1 MSILNFLAQKSIKTI
16 QVPKFTQISQAGDD
30 CEYLIVLTK
39 GSVKVSTAS
48 EEGKSITLYYIYSGE
63 SCVLTASSIMN
74 HQQFNAS
81 ATTQDDT
88 EGYMIPKQQVLDWL
102 KTEPQWQDFMF
113 NLLEKRMGELLT
125 KVNQL
130 AFNSLENRL
139 LNWINL
145 HPSKTTLE
153 ITHQTIAE
161 ELASSREV
169 ISRLLKKLEQQGY
182 VKLHR
187 GKITII

>member
-16 QVPKFTQISQAGDD
+16 QVPNFTQISRAGDD

-48 EEGKSITLYYIYSGE
+48 EEGKSITLYYIYPGE

-74 HQQFNAS
+74 HQRFHAS
-81 ATTQDDT
+81 ATTQDDS
-88 EGYMIPKQQVLDWL
+88 EGYMIPKHQVLGWL
-102 KTEPQWQDFMF
+102 KTEPQWQAFMF
-113 NLLEKRMGELLT
+113 NLLEKRMGELLN

-139 LNWINL
+139 LNWINQ
-145 HPSKTTLE
+145 HPAKTTLE

-169 ISRLLKKLEQQGY
+169 ISRLLKRLEQQGH

-187 GKITII
+187 GKIIVL